1 MINAMHPFILASYL
15 NTHRI
20 THFNSMTKVSKVLL
34 QLNRIELL
42 YPLQSF
48 TAKTFHQ
55 INFGAFLRSQ
65 KTHLINLEMKII
77 YPYLIYTFVKLSIT
91 NCGSNW
97 SVFFRLLLY
106 SPSPSLF
113 PIERLSVFSF
123 ILMTHTS
130 TVVYVN
136 GTRVFC
142 A

>member
-1 MINAMHPFILASYL
+1 MNWIVRKWYLWNIISEPFASMINAMHPFILASYL

-77 YPYLIYTFVKLSIT
+77 YPYLIYTFVKLAIT

-97 SVFFRLLLY
+97 SVFFRLFGCCIPLPLL
-106 SPSPSLF
+106 SFPSS
-113 PIERLSVFSF
+113 
-123 ILMTHTS
+123 
-130 TVVYVN
+130 
-136 GTRVFC
+136 G
-142 A
+142 